1 MRRFNFLLV
10 VVLVFPYFSF
20 SQAQKSGAT
29 DNDLQLNTITTAL
42 PFLSITPDS
51 RAGGMG
57 EAGTALSGNATSVYW
72 NASMLSFAKNRTEVG
87 LSYVPWLRQLT
98 NDISLSYLS
107 GYYKVNNR
115 HSVGGSLRY
124 VSLGSITYTD
134 AGGNKLR
141 DDKPSEFELSGAYAF
156 KLSEKFSVGLTG
168 KYAYSNLT
176 GGSTVGG
183 VDTKPAVA
191 GAADLSFTYFNKD
204 AKIGGSKGAYVFAA
218 TINNVGNK
226 VTYSATAK
234 RDFLPMNLK
243 LATSYDARI
252 DSYNR
257 LLVSFELQK
266 LLVPTSPILK
276 ADGTI
281 ASGKNNDVGV
291 ISGMLQSFNDAPGV
305 LNADSTGAVKGTRLK
320 EELSEINIATGLEYW
335 YNDVFAIRSGFFYE
349 NKNKGNRR
357 YINFGAGFKYNKLG
371 IDISYL
377 VSLGKNSPLANT
389 LRVTLLY
396 SIGEDKKSTL

>member
-1 MRRFNFLLV
+1 
-10 VVLVFPYFSF
+10 
-20 SQAQKSGAT
+20 
-29 DNDLQLNTITTAL
+29 
-42 PFLSITPDS
+42 
-51 RAGGMG
+51 
-57 EAGTALSGNATSVYW
+57 
-72 NASMLSFAKNRTEVG
+72 
-87 LSYVPWLRQLT
+87 
-98 NDISLSYLS
+98 
-107 GYYKVNNR
+107 
-115 HSVGGSLRY
+115 
-124 VSLGSITYTD
+124 
-134 AGGNKLR
+134 
-141 DDKPSEFELSGAYAF
+141 
-156 KLSEKFSVGLTG
+156 
-168 KYAYSNLT
+168 
-176 GGSTVGG
+176 
-183 VDTKPAVA
+183 
-191 GAADLSFTYFNKD
+191 
-204 AKIGGSKGAYVFAA
+204 
-218 TINNVGNK
+218 
-226 VTYSATAK
+226 
-234 RDFLPMNLK
+234 MNLK

-257 LLVSFELQK
+257 LLVAFELQK